1 KLAQAIAP
9 QPVEVRSE
17 GSIAVGFDG
26 FAGFKIKRTGGE
38 LLDHRV
44 VVAQLDTPDVL
55 LRVVVIGVGFIEAIA
70 TPPDAFPVVEL
81 VDGPGLLGLV
91 VDTELDATSR
101 AEQVGLAF
109 AVGGRLQGPLNFLDA
124 GNITGSTRTAV
135 HAGDQIGGRLP
146 ALEI

>member
-1 KLAQAIAP
+1 MRGKC
-9 QPVEVRSE
+9 R
-17 GSIAVGFDG
+17 IAVGFDG
-26 FAGFKIKRTGGE
+26 LAALQIERAGGE
-38 LLDHRV
+38 LLNNRV
-44 VVAQLDTPDVL
+44 VIAQLDTPDVL
-55 LRVVVIGVGFIEAIA
+55 LRVVVVRVSFIEAIA

-81 VDGPGLLGLV
+81 VDGAGLFGLV

-101 AEQVGLAF
+101 AEQVGLTF